1 MITYQGIINA
11 NVYTVLFRRKYELET
26 LMGTRGAYD
35 VYKSYERELELKSPE
50 LALPYSDSLKRMPAL
65 QQVDAYL
72 SRIFTNFRFDS
83 TYHYHEWKELSWRSL
98 NELRTLQMNL
108 LNGVEKRIQEYYSTE
123 QLAKTRALIYLLV
136 VCALLTFMI
145 VFILS
150 SINKSL
156 KELKLSAVRMANG
169 ETDLPLQS
177 FSDDAIGSLASS
189 IKKVDEKNKELAEAA
204 QEIGKGNF
212 SVEVEPRGPGDK
224 LGNALVQMKQNLLA
238 SRTDLERSREEF
250 RKLADFVPQIV
261 WTARPDGTVDYYNK
275 KWYEITGA
283 RETTGEQSWVG
294 ILHPEDVGPSLT
306 AWYRSVE
313 KGIPYEAEYRFRDVR
328 TDSYRWFL
336 GRALPVR
343 DENGTIIKWFG
354 TGTDIHDQK
363 IQKERLEEL
372 VAQRTLDLK
381 RSNEDLQQ
389 FAHVASHDLKEPV
402 RKIRTFSQRLA
413 EEYGAM
419 VPEKGRTF
427 IDKIQASSER
437 MAHMIDSILSY
448 SVVTATEME
457 EEAINL
463 NILLEGITSDLELLI
478 LQKEAS
484 INIEKLP
491 GIKGIPTLIYQL
503 FYNLINNALKF
514 SKTDTPAVIQI
525 YGRKLPAEEIA
536 SFDLR
541 KSGSYV
547 EIIVKDNGIGFSQEY
562 ADKVFNVFTRLNSRD
577 KYEGTG
583 LGLALCRKIVHRHG
597 GVIRAKSAE
606 GEGAEFHIILPAGF

>member
-1 MITYQGIINA
+1 MQ
-11 NVYTVLFRRKYELET
+11 
-26 LMGTRGAYD
+26 
-35 VYKSYERELELKSPE
+35 
-50 LALPYSDSLKRMPAL
+50 
-65 QQVDAYL
+65 
-72 SRIFTNFRFDS
+72 
-83 TYHYHEWKELSWRSL
+83 
-98 NELRTLQMNL
+98 NE
-108 LNGVEKRIQEYYSTE
+108 K
-123 QLAKTRALIYLLV
+123 
-136 VCALLTFMI
+136 
-145 VFILS
+145 
-150 SINKSL
+150 
-156 KELKLSAVRMANG
+156 
-169 ETDLPLQS
+169 
-177 FSDDAIGSLASS
+177 
-189 IKKVDEKNKELAEAA
+189 
-204 QEIGKGNF
+204 
-212 SVEVEPRGPGDK
+212 
-224 LGNALVQMKQNLLA
+224 
-238 SRTDLERSREEF
+238 
-250 RKLADFVPQIV
+250 
-261 WTARPDGTVDYYNK
+261 
-275 KWYEITGA
+275 
-283 RETTGEQSWVG
+283 
-294 ILHPEDVGPSLT
+294 
-306 AWYRSVE
+306 
-313 KGIPYEAEYRFRDVR
+313 
-328 TDSYRWFL
+328 
-336 GRALPVR
+336 
-343 DENGTIIKWFG
+343 
-354 TGTDIHDQK
+354 
-363 IQKERLEEL
+363 LEEL
-372 VAQRTLDLK
+372 VAQRTVELK

-463 NILLEGITSDLELLI
+463 NLLLEGITSDLELLI

-484 INIEKLP
+484 INVEKLP

-514 SKTDTPAVIQI
+514 SKTDTPAEIQI
-525 YGRKLPAEEIA
+525 YGRKLPPEEIA

-606 GEGAEFHIILPAGF
+606 GEGAEFHIILPAGI